1 MIIRTLSVAS
11 AVLLV
16 SLGFAP
22 DSQAQERS
30 FTEVG
35 ENLYWVQ
42 NNNHHAMVL
51 VGTDGVI
58 LVDPIGGDFAQW
70 VRGEIQ
76 QRFGVPVRYVAYSHH
91 HDDHASGGAAFNDT
105 ATFVGHENMLGY
117 LEMPPAGTALPAA
130 AAALDANGDGQLQRG
145 ETSGDYEELF
155 ELYDDDGDGAING
168 AEATRGPF
176 SDVRAPDIVFKDR
189 MTLTVGGAEAE
200 LIHVGRMA
208 HSNDMTAVVFPEQSV
223 VFVVDFISLNR
234 LPFQTMA
241 SGQLNAWLNAIRV
254 VEALDVDIV
263 APSHGL
269 LGTQEDVAAH
279 RHYIEE
285 LRDEVAAG
293 IARGASLTE
302 LQDEIQMAAYQDWIS
317 YNNWRT
323 LNIEG
328 MYRMLTQ

>member
-1 MIIRTLSVAS
+1 MSKRFNLVAVTAAM
-11 AVLLV
+11 AVF
-16 SLGFAP
+16 GWMPGAE
-22 DSQAQERS
+22 AQQRY
-30 FTEVG
+30 FTG
-35 ENLYWVQ
+35 IAENLYWVQ

-58 LVDPIGGDFAQW
+58 LVDPIGADFSQW
-70 VRGEIQ
+70 LRGEIER
-76 QRFGVPVRYVAYSHH
+76 RFGVPVRYVAYSHH
-91 HDDHASGGAAFNDT
+91 HDDHASGGAVFEDT

-117 LEMPPAGTALPAA
+117 LEMPPASTSLPGEAA
-130 AAALDANGDGQLQRG
+130 ELDSNGDGRLQAN
-145 ETSGDYEELF
+145 EASGDYEELF
-155 ELYDDDGDGAING
+155 DLYDDDGDGVING

-176 SDVRAPDIVFKDR
+176 SDVRAPDIVFRDR

-200 LIHVGRMA
+200 LIYVGRMA
-208 HSNDMTAVVFPEQSV
+208 HANDMAIVVFPAQST
-223 VFVVDFISLNR
+223 VFVVDFISLHR

-241 SGQLNAWLNAIRV
+241 SGQLDAWLNAIRG
-254 VEALDVDIV
+254 VENLDVDIV

-269 LGTQEDVAAH
+269 MGTLDDVAAH

-293 IARGASLTE
+293 IARGASLAE
-302 LQDEIQMAAYQDWIS
+302 LQDQILMAPYQDWIS
-317 YNNWRT
+317 YDSWRT

>member
-1 MIIRTLSVAS
+1 
-11 AVLLV
+11 
-16 SLGFAP
+16 
-22 DSQAQERS
+22 
-30 FTEVG
+30 
-35 ENLYWVQ
+35 
-42 NNNHHAMVL
+42 
-51 VGTDGVI
+51 
-58 LVDPIGGDFAQW
+58 
-70 VRGEIQ
+70 
-76 QRFGVPVRYVAYSHH
+76 
-91 HDDHASGGAAFNDT
+91 
-105 ATFVGHENMLGY
+105 
-117 LEMPPAGTALPAA
+117 LPAD

-176 SDVRAPDIVFKDR
+176 SDVRPPDIVFKDR

-200 LIHVGRMA
+200 LIHVGRMD

-254 VEALDVDIV
+254 VEALDVDVV

-269 LGTQEDVAAH
+269 LGTREDVAAH

-293 IARGASLTE
+293 IARGASLAE

-317 YNNWRT
+317 YDNWRT

>member
-1 MIIRTLSVAS
+1 MTKRFRIGAVVAVTTLFGL
-11 AVLLV
+11 VL
-16 SLGFAP
+16 GAH
-22 DSQAQERS
+22 AQERS
-30 FTEVG
+30 FTEIG
-35 ENLYWVQ
+35 DNLYWVQ

-58 LVDPIGGDFAQW
+58 LVDPIGADFAQW

-76 QRFGVPVRYVAYSHH
+76 RRFGVPVRYVAYSHH

-105 ATFVGHENMLGY
+105 ARFVGQENMLAH
-117 LEMPPAGTALPAA
+117 LRMPPAGTALPADA
-130 AAALDANGDGQLQRG
+130 AELDANGDGRLQRN
-145 ETSGDYEELF
+145 ETSGDYQELF
-155 ELYDDDGDGAING
+155 ALYDDDGDGVING

-176 SDVRAPDIVFKDR
+176 SDVRPPDIVFKDR
-189 MTLTVGGAEAE
+189 MVLTVGGAEAE

-208 HSNDMTAVVFPEQSV
+208 HSNDMTIVVFPAQST

-234 LPFQTMA
+234 LLFQTMA
-241 SGQLNAWLNAIRV
+241 TGQLDAWLNAIRG
-254 VEALDVDIV
+254 VENLDVDIV

-269 LGTQEDVAAH
+269 LGTLEDVAAH

-293 IARGASLTE
+293 IARGASLAQ
-302 LQDEIQMAAYQDWIS
+302 LQSEILMAPYQDWIS
-317 YNNWRT
+317 YDNWRT